1 MHIERMHKMIECLTE
16 KALSEIENGLET
28 VDTCEMGQVID
39 MIKDLNEAEYR
50 AVIVKAMKE
59 ADEEEE
65 EREKE
70 LLKVLKE
77 EYGEDV
83 GRRYYDRYR
92 YADGRFASKGK
103 GAKHEYDEPPYWHMT
118 PEMYRNMERNRDV
131 DRMDGRMYYTEP
143 IVPIGDNMRD
153 RREGKSGMSRRSYM
167 ESKELHKGNT
177 PEDKDA
183 KMHDLE
189 RYMKELS
196 EDMAELI
203 SDMTPEER
211 TMTKSKLSTLVSK
224 M

>member
-1 MHIERMHKMIECLTE
+1 M
-16 KALSEIENGLET
+16 
-28 VDTCEMGQVID
+28 
-39 MIKDLNEAEYR
+39 
-50 AVIVKAMKE
+50 
-59 ADEEEE
+59 
-65 EREKE
+65 
-70 LLKVLKE
+70 
-77 EYGEDV
+77 
-83 GRRYYDRYR
+83 DRH
-92 YADGRFASKGK
+92 SGK
-103 GAKHEYDEPPYWHMT
+103 
-118 PEMYRNMERNRDV
+118 
-131 DRMDGRMYYTEP
+131 MYYTEP
-143 IVPIGDNMRD
+143 TIAADGGMRD

-189 RYMKELS
+189 KYMKELS

>member
-1 MHIERMHKMIECLTE
+1 MDIMRMHDMIE
-16 KALSEIENGLET
+16 KLSECAKCEIDKGIENI
-28 VDTCEMGQVID
+28 DPCEMGQVTD
-39 MIKDLNEAEYR
+39 MMKDLAEAMYYR
-50 AVIVKAMKE
+50 TLTKSM
-59 ADEEEE
+59 DESDPEQVLDMF
-65 EREKE
+65 ER
-70 LLKVLKE
+70 
-77 EYGEDV
+77 YGD

-92 YADGRFASKGK
+92 YADGRFAPKGR
-103 GAKHEYDEPPYWHMT
+103 GTRRGYEEPPYWHMT
-118 PEMYRNMERNRDV
+118 PEMYREMEHDRDM
-131 DRMDGRMYYTEP
+131 DRSSGRMYYTEP
-143 IVPIGDNMRD
+143 KMTPDGGMRD

-189 RYMKELS
+189 IYMKELS

>member
-50 AVIVKAMKE
+50 AVIVKAMKK

-65 EREKE
+65 ELEKE
-70 LLKVLKE
+70 LLRVLKE
-77 EYGEDV
+77 EYGEDG

-92 YADGRFASKGK
+92 YENGRFAPKGR
-103 GAKHEYDEPPYWHMT
+103 GTRRGYEEPPYWHMT
-118 PEMYRNMERNRDV
+118 PEMYREMEHDRDM
-131 DRMDGRMYYTEP
+131 DRPSGRMYYTEP
-143 IVPIGDNMRD
+143 KMTPDGGMRD

-183 KMHDLE
+183 KMRDLE
-189 RYMKELS
+189 KYMKELS

>member
-1 MHIERMHKMIECLTE
+1 MDIMRMHDMIE
-16 KALSEIENGLET
+16 KLSESAECEFAKGIEC
-28 VDTCEMGQVID
+28 VDTEEMGKVTD
-39 MIKDLNEAEYR
+39 MLKDLAEAMYYRTLTKSMDEAEPEQ
-50 AVIVKAMKE
+50 VLDMF
-59 ADEEEE
+59 
-65 EREKE
+65 ER
-70 LLKVLKE
+70 
-77 EYGEDV
+77 YG
-83 GRRYYDRYR
+83 
-92 YADGRFASKGK
+92 DGRFAPKGR
-103 GAKHEYDEPPYWHMT
+103 GTRRGYDEPPYWHMT
-118 PEMYRNMERNRDV
+118 PEMYREMEQDRDM
-131 DRMDGRMYYTEP
+131 DRHSGRMYYTEP
-143 IVPIGDNMRD
+143 KMASDGGMRD

>member
-1 MHIERMHKMIECLTE
+1 MFER
-16 KALSEIENGLET
+16 
-28 VDTCEMGQVID
+28 
-39 MIKDLNEAEYR
+39 
-50 AVIVKAMKE
+50 
-59 ADEEEE
+59 
-65 EREKE
+65 
-70 LLKVLKE
+70 
-77 EYGEDV
+77 YGD

-92 YADGRFASKGK
+92 YADGRFAPKGR
-103 GAKHEYDEPPYWHMT
+103 GTRRGYDEPPYWHMT
-118 PEMYRNMERNRDV
+118 PEMYREMEQDRDM
-131 DRMDGRMYYTEP
+131 DRHSGRMYYTEP
-143 IVPIGDNMRD
+143 KMASDGGMRD

>member
-16 KALSEIENGLET
+16 KALEEIENGLES

-70 LLKVLKE
+70 LLRVLKE
-77 EYGEDV
+77 EYGEEG

-92 YADGRFASKGK
+92 YENGRFAPKGR
-103 GAKHEYDEPPYWHMT
+103 GTRRGYEEPPYWHMT
-118 PEMYRNMERNRDV
+118 PEMYREMENDRDM
-131 DRMDGRMYYTEP
+131 DRHSGRMYYTEP
-143 IVPIGDNMRD
+143 KMASDGGMRD

-189 RYMKELS
+189 KYMKELS

>member
-1 MHIERMHKMIECLTE
+1 MDIMRMHDMIE
-16 KALSEIENGLET
+16 KLSECAKCEIDKGIENI
-28 VDTCEMGQVID
+28 DPCEMGQVTD
-39 MIKDLNEAEYR
+39 MMKDLAEAMYYR
-50 AVIVKAMKE
+50 TLMKAME
-59 ADEEEE
+59 ESSADETMEMFD
-65 EREKE
+65 R
-70 LLKVLKE
+70 L
-77 EYGEDV
+77 DD
-83 GRRYYDRYR
+83 GRRFYDNYR
-92 YADGRFASKGK
+92 YANGRFAPKGR
-103 GAKHEYDEPPYWHMT
+103 GTRRGYEEPPYWHMT
-118 PEMYRNMERNRDV
+118 PEMYREMEHDRDM
-131 DRMDGRMYYTEP
+131 DRSSGRMYYTEP
-143 IVPIGDNMRD
+143 KMSSDGGMRD

-196 EDMAELI
+196 EDMTELI